1 MGVFYCPLCRLTAF
15 TGRRHLYS
23 GSHQQRL
30 REALGRLQAKVQLA
44 RKMIKNAVVVK
55 YEAGEHEQLF
65 WCLCCKQEVKRHL
78 SHGSLTVL
86 HGGLLQHMASLEHK
100 KEANKFWWE
109 NKAEAK
115 LKQQFLISPE
125 DYERFKSSLVKA
137 LDAYEEKEDEVI
149 KEMASHIREVEQSR
163 QEMVHAVL
171 EPQTGTEF
179 CDESSAF
186 STPGGHKSDITIITE
201 EQLGPSMIQKTPDL
215 DWMEGNHALTF
226 IGHQESEGKGNVHT
240 GAKPPWLLQ
249 DEEEFGSKQQIGPSY
264 EEFLKEKEKQKLKKL
279 PADRVGAN
287 FDHTSQTGEGWLPS
301 FGRVWNHGRRWQ
313 SRHQF
318 KAESIKERDSQR
330 KTRKRPKS
338 ELQ

>member
-1 MGVFYCPLCRLTAF
+1 MGVFYCPLCHLTAF
-15 TGRRHLYS
+15 VGRRHLYS
-23 GSHQQRL
+23 GSHQRRL

-44 RKMIKNAVVVK
+44 RKMIKNAVVAK
-55 YEAGEHEQLF
+55 YDAGEHEQLF
-65 WCLCCKQEVKRHL
+65 WCLCCKQEVKKHL

-137 LDAYEEKEDEVI
+137 LDAFEEKEDEVI

-171 EPQTGTEF
+171 EPQTETEF

-186 STPGGHKSDITIITE
+186 STPGGHKSDFTIITE
-201 EQLGPSMIQKTPDL
+201 EQLGPSVTQITPDL
-215 DWMEGNHALTF
+215 DWMEENHALTF

-240 GAKPPWLLQ
+240 GAKPPWLMQ
-249 DEEEFGSKQQIGPSY
+249 DEEEFGSKHQIGPSY
-264 EEFLKEKEKQKLKKL
+264 EEFLKEQEKQKLKKL

-287 FDHTSQTGEGWLPS
+287 FDHTSETGEGWLPS

-318 KAESIKERDSQR
+318 KAESGKEKGR

-338 ELQ
+338 EVQ